1 MRAATG
7 SRISA
12 TATWST
18 RTGRVTILTLW
29 TDTGTEIPFLDS
41 AEHHFVSATLTRDP
55 DAPLGRVFGDL
66 LVLHSSAWAH
76 RRTGER
82 LRFPLDHYRHVG
94 GVSHF
99 TLLNHPAVDALLVNW
114 LAQQALLPP
123 SRALPAPA

>member
-1 MRAATG
+1 VVDEDWEGHDPDAF
-7 SRISA
+7 
-12 TATWST
+12 
-18 RTGRVTILTLW
+18 W

-82 LRFPLDHYRHVG
+82 LRFPLDHYRHGAASVT
-94 GVSHF
+94 SCCST
-99 TLLNHPAVDALLVNW
+99 TLPSTRCWSTGWASGRFPR
-114 LAQQALLPP
+114 PP
-123 SRALPAPA
+123 KARLRRFRRGR